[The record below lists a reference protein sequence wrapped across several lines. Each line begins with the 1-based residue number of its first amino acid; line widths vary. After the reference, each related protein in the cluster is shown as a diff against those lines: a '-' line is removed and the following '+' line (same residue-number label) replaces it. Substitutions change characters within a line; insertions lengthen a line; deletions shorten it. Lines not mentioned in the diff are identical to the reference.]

1 MPKPNNTEKGNSVVQ
16 SFFGWFRERP
26 YAYINGV
33 ADILKTSNL
42 SVWLFREGRIWNIN
56 LGNAF
61 LGAFLSG
68 FVVFSVMLGLI
79 REIIPS
85 LLATVT
91 IESTKIFGNSG
102 YRYLQQNKGA
112 TIPTTTVIL
121 FYVLRLTVIVLSVA
135 CCFIYLASSLNSPHL
150 KDLMLTAQA
159 EAKTDYENLR
169 VNRTALYASDEKAIR
184 DDFTNRIERLYN
196 SNRFAERL
204 QEMQTQLSQTRPT
217 STRYNTL
224 RVEIK
229 RLEDEAKIIEDSL
242 IAKRDTAINALKP
255 QYIADLKA
263 YEDTYLT
270 KIDDATLKVKF
281 KDSDAAQHPTVL
293 SVKET
298 LANLGLEVR
307 PAWFTVAICLL
318 SAILIELCIWFSIE
332 AVTIANQ
339 EATHQTH
346 ESEQKKE
353 VLKAQADAEI
363 THIETETEVQI
374 AEIHQQFAVAGE
386 PAKQSI
392 KQLTNGK
399 H

>member
-1 MPKPNNTEKGNSVVQ
+1 MPKPNDTEKGNSVVH
-16 SFFGWFRERP
+16 SI
-26 YAYINGV
+26 YGV

-56 LGNAF
+56 LVNAF
-61 LGAFLSG
+61 IGAFLSG
-68 FVVFSVMLGLI
+68 LIVFTVLVRI
-79 REIIPS
+79 TNEIITS
-85 LLATVT
+85 LLATLT
-91 IESTKIFGNSG
+91 IESTKIFANAG
-102 YRYLQQNKGA
+102 YRHLIQTRRVVKPLLMM
-112 TIPTTTVIL
+112 TL
-121 FYVLRLTVIVLSVA
+121 FYVLRLAAIGLSLMA
-135 CCFIYLASSLNSPHL
+135 AFAYLALPLQSPKL
-150 KDLMLTAQA
+150 KALIATAKA
-159 EAKTDYENLR
+159 EAKVEYDNN
-169 VNRTALYASDEKAIR
+169 VIARTTLNTSEEKKIR
-184 DDFTNRIERLYN
+184 DDFTNRVERLYN

-229 RLEDEAKIIEDSL
+229 RLEDEAKIIEDNL

-293 SVKET
+293 AVKET
-298 LANLGLEVR
+298 LASLGLEIR
-307 PAWFTVAICLL
+307 PAWFTVGICLL
-318 SAILIELCIWFSIE
+318 AAILLELCIWFPIE
-332 AVTIANQ
+332 VVTIANQ

-374 AEIHQQFAVAGE
+374 AEIHQQLAVASE
-386 PAKQSI
+386 PVKQSI